1 VLGLPVEA
9 RKKGSIESYNRVS
22 GAHLTIAFALV
33 TLRER
38 RRHITRSSR
47 LLFVLACVR
56 DLGDLD
62 FDLEVVGGE
71 ESWQKLEK
79 SDIRSIAVADLAE
92 TRRP

>member
-1 VLGLPVEA
+1 
-9 RKKGSIESYNRVS
+9 
-22 GAHLTIAFALV
+22 
-33 TLRER
+33 
-38 RRHITRSSR
+38 
-47 LLFVLACVR
+47 VLACVR